1 MVTGSYR
8 TEIGGMR
15 MKAIGII
22 GAPSSAGAYAPGQE
36 KAPAA
41 MREAGFVQALNAAG
55 RDSHDYGDVAPFRWT
70 ADRENPRA
78 MNVEPAA
85 RAARAVANLVERSIT
100 ENRLAIV
107 LGGDCSVGLGTVA
120 GVLSTDEKVGVLYA
134 DLDADLNTPE
144 TVSDGALDWMGV
156 AHMLGLHGT
165 VSKLA
170 SIASRNPMIEP
181 ENLMLFGTRN
191 ITASEQ
197 KQIDELEIKIV
208 TADDVIDDPA
218 KANRKALDWA
228 GQFDRLVL
236 DFDVDLIDFEDFPLS
251 ENVRRK
257 EGLTFEQA
265 MSAIATL
272 LGAPNLAAFTIAEIN
287 PDHGREDGSTIREFS
302 ERMVHA
308 ITARQH

>member
-1 MVTGSYR
+1 
-8 TEIGGMR
+8 MR
-15 MKAIGII
+15 MEAIGII

-41 MREAGFVQALNAAG
+41 LREAGFVQALNAAG

-85 RAARAVANLVERSIT
+85 RTARAVANLVERSIT

-156 AHMLGLHGT
+156 AHMLGLQGT

-170 SIASRNPMIEP
+170 SIASRHPMIEA

-236 DFDVDLIDFEDFPLS
+236 HFDVDLIDFEDFPLS

-257 EGLTFEQA
+257 EGLTFKQA

-302 ERMVHA
+302 QRMVHA
-308 ITARQH
+308 ITAH